1 MTNFSPQRPTIFAII
16 IYALGQFGWSL
27 ASFGAINLLIYF
39 YLPPESGETNFPSF
53 IFQGAIIGVLTV
65 IGVVNFGG
73 RIFDAITDPLI
84 AIWSDKMNSKFGKR
98 KFLMAISAIPFAL
111 LSFLIFYPIST
122 DATINTGWLLITVFL
137 LYFFMTLYVVPYTAL
152 ISELGHHPDDRLKIS
167 TVISVTWALGFIIG
181 NSVYAFQSYF
191 SETMSS
197 VEAFQMVMGI
207 YSLIALVFM
216 LMPVFFLNENKYA
229 VQQSSSFDLKK
240 SIGSVFANV
249 NFRYFIFSDLM
260 YWLALTFIQLGV
272 SYYIT
277 LLFGKDI
284 GAATLFMTIGFMTS
298 FLLYVPLNLLSN
310 KFGKK
315 KILMIAFLVFSVVFL
330 LTFMVPFLPVS
341 MDVMFYVLAV
351 VSAFPLAAF
360 GIIPN
365 AIIADIVHEHA
376 EATGVQQ
383 AGMFYGIRNFMMK
396 LGASLANLI
405 FPSLL
410 LLGKSTANP
419 MGVKVSTILAVV
431 FCLVGFF
438 IFTRYKERPNK
449 H

>member
-1 MTNFSPQRPTIFAII
+1 MTKSTPERPTLLAII

-27 ASFGAINLLIYF
+27 ASFGAINLLVYF
-39 YLPPESGETNFPSF
+39 YMPPESGDDVIFPNF
-53 IFQGAIIGVLTV
+53 IYQGAILGFIAVLG
-65 IGVVNFGG
+65 IVNFGG

-84 AIWSDKMNSKFGKR
+84 ANWSDKMNSSFGKR
-98 KFLMAISAIPFAL
+98 KFLMAISAVPFAL
-111 LSFLIFYPIST
+111 FSFLIFYPITS
-122 DATINTGWLLITVFL
+122 DININTGWLLLMVFF

-167 TVISVTWALGFIIG
+167 TFISVTWALGFIIG
-181 NSVYAFQSYF
+181 NSVYAFQNSF

-197 VEAFQMVMGI
+197 AGAFQMVIGI
-207 YSLIALVFM
+207 YAIVALIFM

-229 VQQSSSFDLKK
+229 VQQSSSYDLKK
-240 SIGSVFANV
+240 SIGSVFSNV

-277 LLFGKDI
+277 LLFGKEI
-284 GAATLFMTIGFMTS
+284 EAATLFMTIGFMAS
-298 FLLYVPLNLLSN
+298 FILYVPLNLLSK

-315 KILMIAFLVFSVVFL
+315 KILISAFLVFSLVFM
-330 LTFMVPFLPVS
+330 LTFMAPFLPIS
-341 MDVMFYVLAV
+341 KDIMFYVLAV
-351 VSAFPLAAF
+351 GSAFPLAAF

-365 AIIADIVHEHA
+365 AIIADIVHEHTA
-376 EATGVQQ
+376 STGAQQ
-383 AGMFYGIRNFMMK
+383 AGMFYAVRNFMMK

-410 LLGKSTANP
+410 LLGKSSENP
-419 MGVKVSTILAVV
+419 LGVKVSAVLAVV
-431 FCLVGFF
+431 FCLIGFF
-438 IFTRYKERPNK
+438 IFTSYKERIPG
-449 H
+449 